1 MDLVEIA
8 PNAEPPVCR
17 IMNYDKFRYEQKK
30 KLQEA
35 KKKQTTIETKEIK
48 FRPKTEEHDLNFKIK
63 HLGVSYTYGRFNDF
77 TGFFKFD
84 KDNPSACAIEIDV
97 TTDSIDSNDEGRDKH
112 LRSPEYFD
120 CEKYPSLTFKST
132 KVEKVDDKTYR
143 VTGDLTILAVT
154 KSVTMRMEKIG
165 EGKDPWGNYRMGFD
179 GSLVIKRSEFGMK
192 TMLPMIGDEV
202 YLTLGVEG
210 IKNVPGGGK
219 KRKKK

>member
-1 MDLVEIA
+1 MRARSPRFVSLALRLAVVALVLCLGNVPADAATDTYKI
-8 PNAEPPVCR
+8 
-17 IMNYDKFRYEQKK
+17 DKGHS
-30 KLQEA
+30 A
-35 KKKQTTIETKEIK
+35 
-48 FRPKTEEHDLNFKIK
+48 LNFKIK

-120 CEKYPSLTFKST
+120 CEKYPSMTFKST
-132 KVEKVDDKTYR
+132 KVEKVDEKTYR
-143 VTGDLTILAVT
+143 VTGDITILAVT

-219 KRKKK
+219 KKKK